1 MFQKIVT
8 KNGLTAPFASKKTM
22 PMYASMSYLPFFEW
36 IVLTVT
42 KNAMQDFPKS
52 IQTAQKKLEIKKNTS
67 GNSAF
72 ENCAFIWVISL
83 CAVGKMVIKNAK
95 IRLFHLQFIPEQMFF
110 LKRLV
115 WFGFK
120 GKINRFKEKM
130 GLFDTL

>member
-1 MFQKIVT
+1 
-8 KNGLTAPFASKKTM
+8 
-22 PMYASMSYLPFFEW
+22 
-36 IVLTVT
+36 
-42 KNAMQDFPKS
+42 MQDFPKS

-115 WFGFK
+115 RFGFK